1 MLDSREK
8 KNAYMDSLKE
18 NLTGVSPQNSAAGGD
33 GGDGGSTP
41 SYYDQ
46 LKNESYRALLK
57 GEVQA
62 YAAKEQAKKYT
73 QAGLMANG
81 YGTQGISE
89 SAALGIGNTY
99 SRALKESQNE
109 YDQSILAINNQ
120 EKEAAGSEFE
130 SLATLMSNASTP
142 SQLQS
147 VLDSYGI
154 KVDNGVLSGDYYDSL
169 DDASKRQ
176 LNSLYA
182 LYNDELVNNDSLN
195 PTFFDEDDLR
205 YATFTRNDGSTK
217 TLGAYY
223 DEEIKDIIRYGD
235 DGTFVVGG
243 VVRVRNGEGETIY
256 IKRTEKGYQLVNR
269 NEFEKAANRF
279 SLTRKDK
286 SNIWSNLTNQSN

>member
-18 NLTGVSPQNSAAGGD
+18 NLTGVSPQNSAAGGE

-130 SLATLMSNASTP
+130 SLATLMSNASSP
-142 SQLQS
+142 KQLQS

-182 LYNDELVNNDSLN
+182 LYNDELTNSEGLN

-205 YATFTRNDGSTK
+205 YATYTKNDGSTG
-217 TLGAYY
+217 TLNSNYN
-223 DEEIKDIIRYGD
+223 EEVKDIIKYTNNGEL
-235 DGTFVVGG
+235 VVGG
-243 VVRVRNGEGETIY
+243 VVRIRNSQGETIY
-256 IKRTEKGYQLVNR
+256 LKRTEKGYQFVNR
-269 NEFEKAANRF
+269 QTFENANDRYT
-279 SLTRKDK
+279 LTRANKK
-286 SNIWSNLTNQSN
+286 NTWTKLG